1 MTDFYDH
8 NQVLHLVR
16 HGVTVNTSDAYT
28 LWIWAKEGSHVRT
41 TFAGRTFP
49 PTHTRSRSGLFTW
62 ARAGRVNLEKGRH
75 IRIDLKADKAA
86 DPSPVGAVAL
96 SSSRNFNPARSFEVS
111 RVFHTEPDPLPDAR
125 LAESRHVHTP
135 WTLRTYPT
143 LEKWEARAAHIR
155 QHILVALGLYPLPE
169 KTLLKPRISGRIER
183 EGYTVEKA
191 YFESLP
197 GFFVCGNLYRPLGQK
212 GSTPGIVCPHGHWKT
227 GRLENSDL
235 GSIPGR
241 CINLAR
247 QGHAVFS
254 YDMVGYND
262 SDQIAHRSFG
272 GLVEDLWGIG
282 VMGLQLWNA
291 IRAVDFLCSLDGVDP
306 DRIGCT
312 GASGGGTQTFMLT
325 AVDDRV
331 KVAAPVNMVS
341 AHMQGGCNCENQGG
355 LRLEVNNVEIASIM
369 APRPLFLVSAS
380 GDWTANTPELE
391 YPAIKDIYR
400 LYNAEDKVAAA
411 QVDAPHNYNR
421 ESREHIYAWF
431 GKWLLGIHDPKRFRE
446 RGFAAEKDGDL
457 LVFHNRKRPAY
468 ALDAGGLTR
477 ALIARSEARLNAL
490 RPEDRTS
497 LLRFKKKMGAAFKHA
512 ISADCPDT
520 LSVRDMGRTK
530 RDAYIIRRLLLGRQG
545 HGDRIPALLFT
556 PRTRRKRSPATLV
569 VHPEGKAAL
578 ADLCIPGPII
588 SDLLK
593 HGHLVLAIDTF
604 LTGEFHSSFGQPA
617 RNTDVPHFTTYNP
630 TDAACR
636 VQDILT
642 ALAYLRSHSEAKTCN
657 LLGLG
662 AAGPW
667 CLLAR
672 ALAPNVARTAVDLN
686 RFAADSDA
694 RWVADLFIPGI
705 RSAGDFQTACA
716 LIAPGRLLI
725 HNTGKRFPLD
735 RLQAAYRAAGVKDA
749 LRISE
754 QRLNRSDILNW
765 LSPSG

>member
-1 MTDFYDH
+1 
-8 NQVLHLVR
+8 
-16 HGVTVNTSDAYT
+16 
-28 LWIWAKEGSHVRT
+28 
-41 TFAGRTFP
+41 
-49 PTHTRSRSGLFTW
+49 
-62 ARAGRVNLEKGRH
+62 
-75 IRIDLKADKAA
+75 
-86 DPSPVGAVAL
+86 
-96 SSSRNFNPARSFEVS
+96 
-111 RVFHTEPDPLPDAR
+111 
-125 LAESRHVHTP
+125 
-135 WTLRTYPT
+135 
-143 LEKWEARAAHIR
+143 
-155 QHILVALGLYPLPE
+155 
-169 KTLLKPRISGRIER
+169 
-183 EGYTVEKA
+183 
-191 YFESLP
+191 
-197 GFFVCGNLYRPLGQK
+197 
-212 GSTPGIVCPHGHWKT
+212 
-227 GRLENSDL
+227 
-235 GSIPGR
+235 
-241 CINLAR
+241 
-247 QGHAVFS
+247 
-254 YDMVGYND
+254 MVGYND
-262 SDQIAHRSFG
+262 SDQIVHRDFG

-282 VMGLQLWNA
+282 AMGLQLWNA
-291 IRAVDFLCSLDGVDP
+291 IRAVDFLCSLDGVHP

-355 LRLEVNNVEIASIM
+355 LRLDLNNVEIASTM

-400 LYNAEDKVAAA
+400 LYNAEDKVATA

-446 RGFAAEKDGDL
+446 RGFTVEKDRDL
-457 LVFHNRKRPAY
+457 LVFHNRKRPAC
-468 ALDAGGLTR
+468 ALDASGLTR
-477 ALIARSEARLNAL
+477 ALIARSGARLNAL
-490 RPEDRTS
+490 RPEDRSS
-497 LLRFKKKMGAAFKHA
+497 LLHFKKKMGTALKHA
-512 ISADCPDT
+512 IPADCPDT

-556 PRTRRKRSPATLV
+556 PRTHRKRSSATLV
-569 VHPEGKAAL
+569 VHPQGKAAL
-578 ADLCIPGPII
+578 ANLSRGIPGPIV
-588 SDLLK
+588 SGLLK
-593 HGHLVLAIDTF
+593 RGHLVLAVDTF
-604 LTGEFHSSFGQPA
+604 LTGEFHASSGQPT
-617 RNTDVPHFTTYNP
+617 RNTDVPYFTTYNP

-642 ALAYLRSHSEAKTCN
+642 ALAYLGSHTEAKTCN

-662 AAGPW
+662 DAGPW

-672 ALAPNVARTAVDLN
+672 ALAPSIARTAVDLN

-705 RSAGDFQTACA
+705 RSAGDFRTAGA
-716 LIAPGRLLI
+716 LIAPGRLLV

-735 RLQAAYRAAGVKDA
+735 WLRAAYRAAGAKDA

-765 LSPSG
+765 LSP

>member
-8 NQVLHLVR
+8 NQVRHLVR
-16 HGVTVNTSDAYT
+16 HGLTVNTSDAYT
-28 LWIWAKEGSHVRT
+28 LWVWAKEGSHVRT
-41 TFAGRTFP
+41 TFAGHTFP
-49 PTHTRSRSGLFTW
+49 PTHTRSRSRLFTW
-62 ARAGRVNLEKGRH
+62 ARAGRVNLQKGRCT
-75 IRIDLKADKAA
+75 RIDLKADKAA
-86 DPSPVGAVAL
+86 DLSPVGAIAL

-111 RVFHTEPDPLPDAR
+111 RVFHTEPAPLPDAR

-135 WTLRTYPT
+135 CTLRTYPT
-143 LEKWEARAAHIR
+143 LEEWEARAAHIR
-155 QHILVALGLYPLPE
+155 RHILVALGLYPLPE
-169 KTLLKPRISGRIER
+169 KTPLNPRISGRIER

-212 GSTPGIVCPHGHWKT
+212 GPTPGIVCPHGHWKT

-235 GSIPGR
+235 GSVPGR

-262 SDQIAHRSFG
+262 SDQIVHRDFG
-272 GLVEDLWGIG
+272 GPVEDLWGIG
-282 VMGLQLWNA
+282 AMGLQLWNA
-291 IRAVDFLCSLDGVDP
+291 IRAVDFLCSLDGVHP

-355 LRLEVNNVEIASIM
+355 LRLDVNNVEIASTM

-400 LYNAEDKVAAA
+400 LYNAEDKVASA

-446 RGFAAEKDGDL
+446 RGFTVEKDRDL
-457 LVFHNRKRPAY
+457 LVFHNRKRPAR

-497 LLRFKKKMGAAFKHA
+497 LLHFRKKIGAALKHA
-512 ISADCPDT
+512 IPADCPDT
-520 LSVRDMGRTK
+520 LSVRDMGRAK

-556 PRTRRKRSPATLV
+556 PRTHRKRPPATLV
-569 VHPEGKAAL
+569 VHPGGKAAL
-578 ADLCIPGPII
+578 ADLSRGIPGPIV
-588 SDLLK
+588 SNLLK
-593 HGHLVLAIDTF
+593 RGHLVLAVDTF
-604 LTGEFHSSFGQPA
+604 LTGESSSGQPT
-617 RNTDVPHFTTYNP
+617 RNTDVPYFTTYNP

-642 ALAYLRSHSEAKTCN
+642 ALACLRSHTEANTCN

-672 ALAPNVARTAVDLN
+672 ALAPGIARTA
-686 RFAADSDA
+686 
-694 RWVADLFIPGI
+694 G
-705 RSAGDFQTACA
+705 A
-716 LIAPGRLLI
+716 LIAPGRLLV
-725 HNTGKRFPLD
+725 HNTGTRFPLD
-735 RLQAAYRAAGVKDA
+735 WLRAAYRAAGAKDA

-765 LSPSG
+765 LSP